1 MTEAL
6 TEEHIQALLVLRKA
20 GIRKAPHPEILMTIA
35 GTLGAYSLACSDGLG
50 GLAITDS
57 GKYFLRN
64 KFLFCEATGCDGILW
79 RKDVVAPMYAVQTVQ
94 RDAAAGYQ
102 FMLCP
107 QCGKR
112 NVLDPLALNK
122 KAFRVTD
129 VTDPPKQGPPSSR

>member
-20 GIRKAPHPEILMTIA
+20 GIQNAPPPEILMTVA
-35 GTLGAYSLACSDGLG
+35 GTLGAYSLARSDGVG
-50 GLAITDS
+50 GLVITES

-64 KFLFCEATGCDGILW
+64 KFLFCEAARCDGILW

-107 QCGKR
+107 QCGKH
-112 NVLDPLALNK
+112 NVLDPVALK
-122 KAFRVTD
+122 RDSFKIVE
-129 VTDPPKQGPPSSR
+129 VVDPPEPRPLSSH